1 MFVDMMSQPSRACVL
16 FAHLCGLP
24 IRTRVTVLG
33 KREQRAAD
41 FPNPLRQV
49 PCLREGDGF
58 VLPESGA
65 ILRYLAVRHGVPD
78 HWYPREP
85 RARARVDAAVDWY
98 HSNVRRG
105 AAGTLWAA
113 LVARNVGLPLDP
125 AAARNAL
132 GVLRL
137 ALEKL
142 ERVWLVDGA
151 GPFMSGAERPSIAD
165 LLVSEVRPRRLVRP
179 RFRDSRALSPPLAG
193 TVPADS
199 PRGGGRR
206 RRTPTLARR
215 APRRR
220 VPPLARVLARVS
232 VAGRRRVESNPPP
245 LGTRQ
250 GAHAASQGERGGRGH
265 LRCLRAREV
274 VTMPGTRRCIVY
286 LDYVFT
292 SDGFPN
298 RASTSEN
305 ETLNTL
311 LSPPRGA
318 QSRPT
323 AL

>member
-1 MFVDMMSQPSRACVL
+1 MDRSFAPAASTSGRDAELFVDMMSQPSRACVL

-24 IRTRVTVLG
+24 LRTRVTVLG

-125 AAARNAL
+125 AAARHAL

-137 ALEKL
+137 ALDKL
-142 ERVWLVDGA
+142 ERIWLVDGA

-165 LLVSEVRPRRLVRP
+165 LLVSEVRPR
-179 RFRDSRALSPPLAG
+179 
-193 TVPADS
+193 
-199 PRGGGRR
+199 
-206 RRTPTLARR
+206 
-215 APRRR
+215 PRRR
-220 VPPLARVLARVS
+220 A
-232 VAGRRRVESNPPP
+232 E
-245 LGTRQ
+245 
-250 GAHAASQGERGGRGH
+250 
-265 LRCLRAREV
+265 
-274 VTMPGTRRCIVY
+274 I
-286 LDYVFT
+286 F
-292 SDGFPN
+292 
-298 RASTSEN
+298 
-305 ETLNTL
+305 
-311 LSPPRGA
+311 SPPSSIP
-318 QSRPT
+318 SRTRFLIRRTRTLPFSRRNCSS
-323 AL
+323 

>member
-1 MFVDMMSQPSRACVL
+1 MDRAFAPAASTSGRDAELFVDMMSQPSRACVL

-151 GPFMSGAERPSIAD
+151 GPFMSGEERPSIAD
-165 LLVSEVRPRRLVRP
+165 LLVSEVRPRHLVISSVP
-179 RFRDSRALSPPLAG
+179 DSATHAHSPLLSQELFQLTLLEAVDDDVGLPPSLDALLGDA
-193 TVPADS
+193 S
-199 PRGGGRR
+199 PRSR
-206 RRTPTLARR
+206 
-215 APRRR
+215 
-220 VPPLARVLARVS
+220 
-232 VAGRRRVESNPPP
+232 EF
-245 LGTRQ
+245 
-250 GAHAASQGERGGRGH
+250 
-265 LRCLRAREV
+265 LRACRSLDADAWNRTHHLLERAKAL
-274 VTMPGTRRCIVY
+274 MLRRKAKEAAEGA
-286 LDYVFT
+286 
-292 SDGFPN
+292 SGASA
-298 RASTSEN
+298 RAR
-305 ETLNTL
+305 L
-311 LSPPRGA
+311 
-318 QSRPT
+318 
-323 AL
+323 